1 MRLMG
6 LKCGGAEDCLLAYA
20 GAKLLSGISPL
31 PKSRRGESCCNEVSS
46 QNNNNKKKNMK
57 KESKQKLN

>member
-20 GAKLLSGISPL
+20 EAKLLSGISPW
-31 PKSRRGESCCNEVSS
+31 PKSRRSESCCNEVIS
-46 QNNNNKKKNMK
+46 QKKKNMK

>member
-20 GAKLLSGISPL
+20 EAKLLSGISPL
-31 PKSRRGESCCNEVSS
+31 PKSRRRESCCNEVIS
-46 QNNNNKKKNMK
+46 QKKKKQKNMK